1 MKIVHLVGF
10 VLAFYA
16 VCSDVKLFERDRRKF
31 YSETKLIFDFDPI
44 IL

>member
-16 VCSDVKLFERDRRKF
+16 VLLNSLNLTEGS
-31 YSETKLIFDFDPI
+31 SEAKLIFDFEAI

>member
-10 VLAFYA
+10 VLAFYL
-16 VCSDVKLFERDRRKF
+16 CSVVKLLNVTEES
-31 YSETKLIFDFDPI
+31 SEAKLIFDFDAI

>member
-10 VLAFYA
+10 VLAFMQCA
-16 VCSDVKLFERDRRKF
+16 VMLNSLNVTEES
-31 YSETKLIFDFDPI
+31 SETKLIFDFDPI